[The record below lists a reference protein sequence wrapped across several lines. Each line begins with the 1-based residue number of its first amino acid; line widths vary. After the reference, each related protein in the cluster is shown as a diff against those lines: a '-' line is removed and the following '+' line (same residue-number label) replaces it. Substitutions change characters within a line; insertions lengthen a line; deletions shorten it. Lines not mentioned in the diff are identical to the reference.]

1 MEENKS
7 AISEHLEHA
16 TANIG
21 GMTVNADTILVTWV
35 IAAVLIIIAFMVRS
49 KLTSG
54 KPGGLQNVIEMVYEF
69 INNLVKQNIT
79 FNNAIV
85 APLAITLFVF
95 ILLAN
100 WLGLVPLSPF
110 YHKWES
116 PTADLNLA
124 ASMALVVFIVVHFYG
139 FKIKGGAYL
148 AEFVLHPFPVSFK
161 FSSGAMMPL
170 QLVGSVLLLIANVVL
185 RTIEELAKPIS
196 LAMRLFGNIFAGGI
210 IAVLIVSLLPWYASL
225 PLGGI
230 WLAFHLFVGL
240 IQAFVFTML
249 TVVYLTIAT
258 QKLDESH

>member
-1 MEENKS
+1 MAENKS
-7 AISEHLEHA
+7 AISEHLEHLHA
-16 TANIG
+16 TVG
-21 GMTVNADTILVTWV
+21 GFTFNVDTIVVTWV
-35 IAAVLIIIAFMVRS
+35 IAALLIIIALIVRS

-54 KPGGLQNVIEMVYEF
+54 TPGTLQNVIEMVYEF

-85 APLAITLFVF
+85 APLALTLFIL
-95 ILLAN
+95 ILLSN
-100 WLGLVPLSPF
+100 WLGLVPLSPLF
-110 YHKWES
+110 EKWES
-116 PTADLNLA
+116 PTADLNMA
-124 ASMALVVFIVVHFYG
+124 AAMALVVFIVIHFYG
-139 FKIKGGAYL
+139 LKIKGAAYL

-161 FSSGAMMPL
+161 FSSAAMMPL
-170 QLVGSVLLLIANVVL
+170 QLIGNILLIIANIVL
-185 RTIEELAKPIS
+185 RTIEEIAKPIS

-210 IAVLIVSLLPWYASL
+210 IAVLIVSLLPIYASI

-258 QKLDESH
+258 QKLDEGH